1 MPWGLRIGGWGQGD
15 RTGQKTEE
23 VWRREGKGW
32 GLRTERTRRHRADRE
47 TKEPKNRGQGTED

>member
-23 VWRREGKGW
+23 VWRREGS
-32 GLRTERTRRHRADRE
+32 ERRQ
-47 TKEPKNRGQGTED
+47 GMGTEDQTG